1 MKNLLKP
8 IYSKGFTLVEMAV
21 VLVIIG
27 LVISGLLVSLSAQV
41 ERKNFNETE
50 ATLDNIK
57 EALLGYAMANGRFP
71 CPAAT
76 PATGITAV
84 EAFAGGG
91 SPSNG
96 MCAQFYNGF
105 VPAITLGLSPT
116 NTSGYILDGWNN
128 PIRYAIFDLSD
139 GTASKSLLTA
149 TDGIKNAN
157 SNTTDTTDALCNTK
171 TGMSYVG
178 CKSLIFVCDASPA
191 AGGAA
196 ASNCGTATSL
206 SASTASTTAAPR
218 GGVIL
223 VVYSTGKN
231 TPTGGTGPDEAANS
245 NANSTNN
252 DAVFVSHVP
261 SASGSTNGEFD
272 DVVEWLSTNS
282 VFAKL
287 VQANQL
293 P

>member
-1 MKNLLKP
+1 MKSLLKP

-41 ERKNFNETE
+41 EQRSFNETR
-50 ATLDNIK
+50 ATIDNIK

-76 PATGITAV
+76 PVSGVTAV
-84 EAFAGGG
+84 ENFAGGG
-91 SPSNG
+91 NASNG
-96 MCAQFYNGF
+96 LCAQFYNGF
-105 VPAITLGLSPT
+105 VPAITLGLST
-116 NTSGYILDGWNN
+116 TDTSGYILDGWNN
-128 PIRYAIFDLSD
+128 PIRYAISDLSD
-139 GTASKSLLTA
+139 GAASTSLLTQ

-157 SNTTDTTDALCNTK
+157 SSATDADASCSTEN
-171 TGMSYVG
+171 GMSYVG

-191 AGGAA
+191 AAGAVA
-196 ASNCGTATSL
+196 TDCGAATSL
-206 SASTASTTAAPR
+206 SASSASTTAAPR
-218 GGVIL
+218 GGVVL

-231 TPTGGTGPDEAANS
+231 TATGGTGNDEAANL
-245 NANSTNN
+245 NADS
-252 DAVFVSHVP
+252 VYVSHVP
-261 SASGSTNGEFD
+261 SAVGTANGEFD
-272 DVVEWLSTNS
+272 DIVEWISANS

>member
-1 MKNLLKP
+1 MNMKNLLKP

-27 LVISGLLVSLSAQV
+27 LVISGLLVSLTAQV
-41 ERKNFNETE
+41 EQKSFNETR
-50 ATLDNIK
+50 ATIDNVK

-76 PATGITAV
+76 PASGVTAV

-91 SPSNG
+91 NATNG
-96 MCAQFYNGF
+96 LCAQFYNGF
-105 VPAITLGLSPT
+105 VPAVTLGLSPID
-116 NTSGYILDGWNN
+116 TSGYILDGWDN

-139 GTASKSLLTA
+139 GTASTSLLTE
-149 TDGIKNAN
+149 TNGIKNAN
-157 SNTTDTTDALCNTK
+157 SGSTDADASCSTEN
-171 TGMSYVG
+171 GMSYVG

-196 ASNCGTATSL
+196 AVDCGTATSL
-206 SASTASTTAAPR
+206 STSTSSTTAAPR

-231 TPTGGTGPDEAANS
+231 TATGGTGDDEAANL
-245 NANSTNN
+245 NT
-252 DAVFVSHVP
+252 DAIFVSHVP
-261 SASGSTNGEFD
+261 SAVGATNGEFD
-272 DVVEWLSTNS
+272 DIVEWVSANS